1 VRYDEEL
8 RPKMMMMTSIKKMG
22 KMVEVDNVVCCGP
35 PLTSALFPHNTTTHC
50 ITTGEGEA
58 F

>member
-1 VRYDEEL
+1 MRYDKL
-8 RPKMMMMTSIKKMG
+8 RPKMMMTSIKKMV

-35 PLTSALFPHNTTTHC
+35 PLLTSPVFSHYTTTHC